1 MNWSNDTLQSHQ
13 QAVARR
19 LARLSRRE
27 SRYLL
32 PVSEAGT
39 GTLLYLHGGGFV
51 SGDGA
56 YMESVAGLL
65 AGKLGRRVRCV
76 DYRLAPEHPC
86 PAALEDAEEACLAL
100 WQEGTAPEKTAFVG
114 DSSGGGL
121 ALALCQRLR
130 DSGLPLPAG
139 WIALSPWVDLTR
151 CSGRFDGFL
160 SGEDLALW
168 AGQYGGGRVL
178 RSISPLFGGLAGL
191 PPALL
196 FAGGEELLRSDAE
209 RLCQGLVD
217 AGGRCDL
224 TVAPDKGHCYALAGG
239 AQAKA
244 DFARMRAFLDE
255 VLRDAVD

>member
-1 MNWSNDTLQSHQ
+1 MESETLQNRQ

-19 LARLSRRE
+19 LERLNQRRARD
-27 SRYLL
+27 RYFR
-32 PVSEAGT
+32 PGGKSGT

-56 YMESVAGLL
+56 YMESVAGLI
-65 AGKLGRRVRCV
+65 AGQTGRCVRCV

-86 PAALEDAEEACLAL
+86 PAAAEDAEAACLAL
-100 WQEGTAPEKTAFVG
+100 WREGTAPEKTAFVG

-151 CSGRFDGFL
+151 TCGGFDGFL
-160 SGEDLALW
+160 SGEDLARW
-168 AGQYGGGRVL
+168 AEQYGGKLEL
-178 RSISPLFGGLAGL
+178 RAISPLFGGLAGL

-209 RLCQGLVD
+209 RLCQGIID
-217 AGGRCDL
+217 AGGRCEL
-224 TVAPDKGHCYALAGG
+224 TVAPGKGHCYVLAGG
-239 AQAKA
+239 NQARA
-244 DFARMRAFLDE
+244 DFARMRAFLDD
-255 VLRDAVD
+255 VLRDTVD